1 MIFLTVSECVVT
13 CPPYLKTT
21 NPTEKT
27 PGEMAAA
34 QPGAEKLFSL
44 DFQTLT
50 VIFSLIVN
58 SQSSFLGGRGGGCS
72 NIAISTA
79 IRGSLCFSCPIHHTT
94 HNWAV
99 SLGSFLLPT
108 PAQEPTM
115 TLQRNPQGP

>member
-1 MIFLTVSECVVT
+1 MT

-44 DFQTLT
+44 DFQSLT

-58 SQSSFLGGRGGGCS
+58 SVQFPEGEGRWFESVLFFCAAAVQFFLSFGVM
-72 NIAISTA
+72 
-79 IRGSLCFSCPIHHTT
+79 
-94 HNWAV
+94 V
-99 SLGSFLLPT
+99 SV
-108 PAQEPTM
+108 
-115 TLQRNPQGP
+115 

>member
-58 SQSSFLGGRGGGCS
+58 SQSSFLGGEGRWLLKYCHFYCYQ
-72 NIAISTA
+72 
-79 IRGSLCFSCPIHHTT
+79 RLSL
-94 HNWAV
+94 
-99 SLGSFLLPT
+99 LLLP
-108 PAQEPTM
+108 
-115 TLQRNPQGP
+115 NPSHDT

>member
-58 SQSSFLGGRGGGCS
+58 SQSSFLGGGGRWLLKYCHFYCY
-72 NIAISTA
+72 
-79 IRGSLCFSCPIHHTT
+79 RRLSL
-94 HNWAV
+94 
-99 SLGSFLLPT
+99 LLLP
-108 PAQEPTM
+108 
-115 TLQRNPQGP
+115 NPSHDT